1 MDTDLQEPP
10 LSLFLNRIKD
20 KGGAQKILSKIWPAI
35 SGLTRFPS
43 NSIRKTTEYLKTKT
57 SAPNF
62 IKTLRVHK
70 SLICQ
75 LAMLLILAALPW
87 VSEASANQ
95 QAASDSI
102 HYSQPLDPIEAGRL
116 AVYWSQYTPGV
127 YVDADEVALS
137 LMTANDNTTLAQ
149 QLSINADKNIEVP
162 GREAATYALR
172 PGETIAQV
180 AIKFH
185 LHVGTIVDANNLQPT
200 ELKNIKPGTVLT
212 IPSSDTNTST
222 DWLVAINKADEEA
235 KKQAAQQAAAAAKKK
250 QAATTQRLASAANL
264 VQRAVGSFSSE
275 VTIIGTSF
283 EQCLPWAREQTGINI
298 HGYAGNVEPNASEPK
313 VGAIALD
320 RFFGHASVVVGIA
333 SDYIIVHEANW
344 IRGKITERRVSK
356 AAIRGYVY

>member
-10 LSLFLNRIKD
+10 LSPLLNRMKD
-20 KGGAQKILSKIWPAI
+20 KGDAPKIFAKIWPAI
-35 SGLTRFPS
+35 SGSKRFS
-43 NSIRKTTEYLKTKT
+43 DKVLGFSRKTGIA
-57 SAPNF
+57 APNF
-62 IKTLRVHK
+62 IKTLRLHK
-70 SLICQ
+70 SLVYQ
-75 LAMLLILAALPW
+75 LILLLVLAALPW
-87 VSEASANQ
+87 ISEASANQ
-95 QAASDSI
+95 QAISDSI

-137 LMTANDNTTLAQ
+137 LMTANDNATLTQ

-162 GREAATYALR
+162 GREAAAYTLQ

-200 ELKNIKPGTVLT
+200 ELKKIKPGTILT
-212 IPSSDTNTST
+212 IPSSDTNTSD
-222 DWLVAINKADEEA
+222 DWLVAINQAEEQA
-235 KKQAAQQAAAAAKKK
+235 KQQAAQQAAAAAKKK
-250 QAATTQRLASAANL
+250 QAATTQRLASAASL
-264 VQRAVGSFSSE
+264 VQHTVGSISSE

-283 EQCLPWAREQTGINI
+283 EQCVPWAREQTGIGI
-298 HGYAGNVEPNASEPK
+298 HGYAGDVQPNASEPK

-320 RFFGHASVVVGIA
+320 RFFGHASVVVDIG
-333 SDYIIVHEANW
+333 DNYIIVHEANW
-344 IRGKITERRVSK
+344 IRGKITERKVSK